1 MSIHHLFP
9 KVHISMMFPRSPI
22 PNCPHFPLQITRL
35 EKTWTVL
42 RHQYTQTAILYEKQ
56 LKPFSK
62 LLHEGRGEPRWG
74 L

>member
-1 MSIHHLFP
+1 M
-9 KVHISMMFPRSPI
+9 
-22 PNCPHFPLQITRL
+22 
-35 EKTWTVL
+35 WTAL

-62 LLHEGRGEPRWG
+62 ILHEGRGEPGVSASVRGGRPVCVCETVRSCLLWFDRS